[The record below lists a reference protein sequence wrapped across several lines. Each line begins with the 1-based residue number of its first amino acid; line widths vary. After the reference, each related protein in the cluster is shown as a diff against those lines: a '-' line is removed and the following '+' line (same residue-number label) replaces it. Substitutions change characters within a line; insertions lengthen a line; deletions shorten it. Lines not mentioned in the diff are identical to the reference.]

1 MSVPWRAFSSLGA
14 LSMPHRSFAAPYS
27 EFRFRCSSMAGY
39 QETSTE
45 PFDMEPR
52 SEMIKPKRRKMKME
66 KPNDFVPRKDEQEQN
81 KKQGEEEEERISI
94 SKLQVPRQKY
104 IPVSKAELLDAIVSM
119 MFESQKDGDDSHE
132 FLLLSSCLD
141 SIVHAE
147 HKIILEEM
155 RTDYFFA
162 HSTGKEET
170 FNEGS
175 DSSDRQSVTNEEEL
189 DNAGDGINGV
199 GSLEG
204 YENED
209 IELDTPISFI
219 HGLDLRNLLG
229 SLDKNVKKYSDSGS
243 RFHLFF
249 QPMFMNFWHSQLH
262 RLMITTTMATA
273 MALATVHTDAGEEK
287 RKRRE
292 WLTPFRKAVAIATRF
307 QRNFMQLLYDAQF
320 EELSARDLMLTSAL
334 NTDYLLTLPIYVD
347 WKKASESNAI
357 IFRRGYATERQKGLL
372 IVEKLDYIQSKLLR
386 GLFFIISKP
395 LGKLGSWID
404 EALKVAI
411 QTQEVQE
418 WTKRMKLWLEEL
430 SVFPQLL
437 RYSQNASD
445 DLPGVQQLSD
455 RDLPIWLAAQRAVSR
470 YEGILSPVGPRGR
483 LLRKL
488 LSWIGVIP
496 ATPEVP
502 YESDSDSNA
511 SEPYKRTHTGL
522 FFCQGYHLVISGDQL
537 KGNTVATISGRCF
550 KLPFLFF
557 SHSQFSSPCSKI
569 VLTNQEPA
577 FQELILLYTK
587 EDSKGDPEI
596 RDEVSSLQLKI
607 YERIPIPDL
616 PVVFPHK
623 KLSFR
628 IIDTVRLDAATVVG
642 LLAFFINYKFEDVL
656 SSPSAILLDAVAIS
670 ALIIYVTRVALG
682 YKQTWDRYQLLV
694 NKTLYEKTL
703 ASGFGSV
710 HFLLDASEQQQ
721 YKEAILAYAILL
733 RAEKGQV
740 PCCRSIGDK
749 CERFMYDAFKVK
761 VEMPIDEAIDTLMRL
776 GLVTETSIDGS
787 NRLQAVPCPKAY
799 EGLKERWNVC
809 FIGEPEVN
817 FSVGIL

>member
-243 RFHLFF
+243 R
-249 QPMFMNFWHSQLH
+249 
-262 RLMITTTMATA
+262 
-273 MALATVHTDAGEEK
+273 
-287 RKRRE
+287 
-292 WLTPFRKAVAIATRF
+292 VAIATRF

-511 SEPYKRTHTGL
+511 SEPYKRISLSDIWRPAKRKYCGNNFWKMFQTSISIL
-522 FFCQGYHLVISGDQL
+522 F
-537 KGNTVATISGRCF
+537 
-550 KLPFLFF
+550 
-557 SHSQFSSPCSKI
+557 SQSI
-569 VLTNQEPA
+569 LQEPA

-799 EGLKERWNVC
+799 EGLKERWN
-809 FIGEPEVN
+809 G
-817 FSVGIL
+817 LLR